1 MALINGYYQ
10 SDNECEIEIINLDEL
25 EEKAKEI
32 LPIGGFNYVCGGSE
46 DNWTLK
52 QNREAFN
59 KIQIVPRILTGVENP
74 NTRTTLLGEN
84 IEMPIIVAP
93 AAAHGLMHS
102 RAELATAEGTKEAG
116 TIYCQS
122 TYSTKNITETLKAG
136 NGGPQYFQLYL
147 SNDWD
152 LNEEWIKEAE
162 LGGVKALVIT
172 VDAMVGGYR
181 EAAFRHRF
189 DFPITMGNL
198 EKLSLANKD
207 KSINEICNEAS
218 KISITKEDIKKV
230 MSMTK
235 LPVMLK
241 GIQDVDDAKTCL
253 DLGVQGIWVSNHG
266 GRQLNGG
273 PAAID
278 TLKSISE
285 VINKRIPI
293 IFDSGVRRG
302 SHVFKAL
309 ASGADVVSIARPVLY
324 GLALGGST
332 GVKNVLEHLNKEL
345 KITMI
350 LAGADNIENIKNSKL
365 IRY

>member
-1 MALINGYYQ
+1 MALIKGYYQ

-25 EEKAKEI
+25 EEEAKKI
-32 LPIGGFNYVCGGSE
+32 LPVGGFGYVSGGSE

-52 QNREAFN
+52 ENRDAFN
-59 KIQIVPRILTGVENP
+59 KLQIVPRILTGVENP
-74 NTRTTLLGEN
+74 DTSTTLLGES
-84 IEMPIIVAP
+84 ISMPIIVAP

-102 RAELATAEGTKEAG
+102 RAELATAEGTANAR

-122 TYSTKNITETLKAG
+122 TYSTKNITQTLEAG
-136 NGGPQYFQLYL
+136 NGASQYFQLYL
-147 SNDWD
+147 SNDWN
-152 LNEEWIKEAE
+152 LNHDWIKEAE
-162 LGGVKALVIT
+162 LGGAKAIIIT

-181 EAAFRHRF
+181 EAAFRTRF
-189 DFPITMGNL
+189 DFPLSMGNL
-198 EKLSLANKD
+198 EKLAVANKD
-207 KSINEICNEAS
+207 KSIHEICNDAS
-218 KISITKEDIKKV
+218 KISITKDDIKKV
-230 MSMTK
+230 MDMTD
-235 LPVMLK
+235 LPVIIK
-241 GIQDVDDAKTCL
+241 GVQDVDDAKTCL
-253 DLGVQGIWVSNHG
+253 DLGVAGIWVSNHG

-278 TLKSISE
+278 TLKSISTL
-285 VINKRIPI
+285 IDKKIPI

-350 LAGADNIENIKNSKL
+350 LAGAQTIEDIKKSKL
-365 IRY
+365 VSY